1 MFATSVAVALAA
13 LPLDSRISVALT
25 APWATS
31 DPAVEAA
38 ELIRQAHSH
47 DTLLQFWKAFAKSSS
62 VLEAVEAVLPPLA
75 ARALGALLAARAE
88 APRVAMWAQLAESL
102 RRSHAVDE
110 SAPCWYVACG
120 APVASADAAMSKLR
134 DGESAAHGTGPGCA
148 AAGIEACKKV
158 IQLAPSR
165 TAKGRDKVA
174 ANRKAI
180 ADFEKMLSQFGG
192 TASPRPG
199 NSTASS
205 TKVSSHCSRSSAS
218 CAASSGSSAGS
229 RPTTA
234 KCDATRR
241 GFWTAPSSVMPSR
254 DAAG

>member
-1 MFATSVAVALAA
+1 MFATSVAAALAA

-25 APWATS
+25 APWTAS

-47 DTLLQFWKAFAKSSS
+47 DTLLQFWQAFAKTSS

-120 APVASADAAMSKLR
+120 APVASAGAALSKLR
-134 DGESAAHGTGPGCA
+134 EGEVSAAHGAGPGCA
-148 AAGIEACKKV
+148 AADAAWGQRIAEADH
-158 IQLAPSR
+158 Q
-165 TAKGRDKVA
+165 
-174 ANRKAI
+174 
-180 ADFEKMLSQFGG
+180 E
-192 TASPRPG
+192 
-199 NSTASS
+199 
-205 TKVSSHCSRSSAS
+205 VSGRSSAVVS
-218 CAASSGSSAGS
+218 ATPDHHESGRTGVSPRRRS
-229 RPTTA
+229 RPRRPRRLRRPLQRLQPLQPQRLRPA
-234 KCDATRR
+234 RR
-241 GFWTAPSSVMPSR
+241 GGWPHGWS
-254 DAAG
+254 G